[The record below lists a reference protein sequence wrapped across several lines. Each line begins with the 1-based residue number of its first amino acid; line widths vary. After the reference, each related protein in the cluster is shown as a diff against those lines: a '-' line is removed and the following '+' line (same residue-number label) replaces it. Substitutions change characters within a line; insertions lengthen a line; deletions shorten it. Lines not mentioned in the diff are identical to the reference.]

1 MMERIK
7 DWSIIKM
14 CLRMIQHAIT
24 FGSSFCA
31 FLFIANFFSFSSFMH
46 KLLAGQINSGI
57 VEVENWVS

>member
-1 MMERIK
+1 
-7 DWSIIKM
+7 M

-31 FLFIANFFSFSSFMH
+31 FLFIANFDSFSSFMH
-46 KLLAGQINSGI
+46 ELLAGQIDSGI